1 MLYVNRIKKLSG
13 LSFSTKKFIQFYNWK
28 NCAPSIS
35 VPLKKD
41 LSECR
46 VAIVSS
52 AGLIVKDKQEPFD
65 SGLKMGDSSYRIIPS
80 NISSNNLEEYHRSD
94 TFDHSGVVDNP
105 FSVFPIPHL
114 IDLAK
119 EGFIGSVS
127 DKHISLMGSIINPSQ
142 LIKQT
147 IPEIFSI
154 LKDEQVDLVIF
165 IPV

>member
-1 MLYVNRIKKLSG
+1 MLYVNRIKKLSD

-65 SGLKMGDSSYRIIPS
+65 SDLKMGDSSYRIIPS
-80 NISSNNLEEYHRSD
+80 NILQ
-94 TFDHSGVVDNP
+94 
-105 FSVFPIPHL
+105 
-114 IDLAK
+114 
-119 EGFIGSVS
+119 
-127 DKHISLMGSIINPSQ
+127 II
-142 LIKQT
+142 
-147 IPEIFSI
+147 
-154 LKDEQVDLVIF
+154 
-165 IPV
+165 